1 MLGKCKS
8 GSSQVGIIA
17 GRNTSHFFKVLGV
30 LILDDVYGVID
41 GDDTDDTVFA
51 IHDRHGKHIVPAEH
65 LGDLFLIVV
74 GVNVD
79 GVDIH
84 QGVDNGI
91 GIGQQHFP
99 YRYHPQQLLAGGGD
113 IAGVDGLLIHAVL
126 PYDPKGVLHGKAAA
140 EVDVLVG
147 HQASGGIFGV
157 LKVLIDEFT
166 VGGGGI
172 LHHPLYHVGGHFLH
186 QVHVVIHEQIVQD
199 VLQLGI
205 GQRGYNLLLDFR
217 FHVGKDLG
225 GSFLGQQPEQLV
237 EYIGVVFVFQLLKKL
252 GKIDLFHL
260 GDLLLNGRIL
270 FFCQKFQNILAHGH
284 TSLSGPRV

>member
-1 MLGKCKS
+1 M
-8 GSSQVGIIA
+8 
-17 GRNTSHFFKVLGV
+17 
-30 LILDDVYGVID
+30 
-41 GDDTDDTVFA
+41 
-51 IHDRHGKHIVPAEH
+51 
-65 LGDLFLIVV
+65 

-140 EVDVLVG
+140 EVDILVG

-157 LKVLIDEFT
+157 LKILIDELA
-166 VGGGGI
+166 VGGRGI
-172 LHHPLYHVGGHFLH
+172 LHHPLYHIGGHFLY
-186 QVHVVIHEQIVQD
+186 QVHIVIHKKVVQD

-205 GQRGYNLLLDFR
+205 GQRADDLFLYFG
-217 FHVGKDLG
+217 FHIGENLG
-225 GSFLGQQPEQLV
+225 GGFLGQQPEQPIKLV
-237 EYIGVVFVFQLLKKL
+237 GVLLAFQLLKEL
-252 GKIDLFHL
+252 GEVDLFHL